1 MFVDLAC
8 DGFHDYCKPF
18 LVVGGEQ
25 EVGQL
30 LFKLVD
36 VFEVG
41 DACDVL
47 SFIRVNF
54 ALGHAVKCRGVSKMD
69 WVDVGS
75 CWGNEVI
82 S

>member
-8 DGFHDYCKPF
+8 DWVHDYCNPF
-18 LVVGGEQ
+18 SVIHREQ

-30 LFKLVD
+30 LFDLVD

-41 DACDVL
+41 YTCDVL
-47 SFIRVNF
+47 SLIYVNF
-54 ALGHAVKCRGVSKMD
+54 ALGHSVKCRGVSRVD

-75 CWGNEVI
+75 CWGNEVV